1 MCLFE
6 LKLYIPLYNFSV
18 MLGPALVQRKEVWW
32 LRLCACLWDPSQSLA
47 IVSSLDNWVVPLTTV
62 LCLEV
67 HLGMAGDFIWLWLS
81 VGCETISF
89 FHRSGMVRLFFC

>member
-1 MCLFE
+1 MVVKTVCL
-6 LKLYIPLYNFSV
+6 LMGPITVFSNSFIF
-18 MLGPALVQRKEVWW
+18 GW
-32 LRLCACLWDPSQSLA
+32 
-47 IVSSLDNWVVPLTTV
+47 TTV